1 MFEFINSFW
10 GGAVSVASGLL
21 VLYSAI
27 QLFSQR
33 PKRLIY
39 DFRSSNFSKP
49 RLPSDFEVA
58 FHLGDKTFENIYL
71 TELILKNETRAPI
84 TDDSFL
90 HSPRLPLGKENVFCR
105 ALKVES
111 IDDSRASVRFV
122 EKDSALELF
131 DLMIPIDSSAT
142 IEIITESPIDQ
153 KIISVHKSAKLERR
167 NYGTIRRSVS
177 FYFFVPFGLFLVS
190 LLLGYAIVKW
200 DFPNPYKPLYDFN
213 RQWISEEWGALI
225 IFPQVLFASLA
236 GVFFY
241 RMFLGASKAE
251 TRFTELKV

>member
-1 MFEFINSFW
+1 MFEFINTFW

-49 RLPSDFEVA
+49 KLPSDFEVA

-71 TELILKNETRAPI
+71 TELILKNETGAPL
-84 TDDSFL
+84 TDESLL
-90 HSPRLPLGKENVFCR
+90 HSPKLSLGKENVLCR
-105 ALKVES
+105 VIKVES

-122 EKDSALELF
+122 EKDLTLEIL

-142 IEIITESPIDQ
+142 IEIITERPIDQ
-153 KIISVHKSAKLERR
+153 KIITVHKLAKLERR
-167 NYGTIRRSVS
+167 NYGAVRRSIH
-177 FYFFVPFGLFLVS
+177 FYFLVPFGLFLLS
-190 LLLGYAIVKW
+190 IALGFAILKW
-200 DFPNPYKPLYDFN
+200 NFPNPYKPLYDFN
-213 RQWISEEWGALI
+213 KQWISEEWAALLI
-225 IFPQVLFASLA
+225 VAQVLFASLV
-236 GVFFY
+236 GVFAY
-241 RMFLGASKAE
+241 RWFLRASKAE
-251 TRFTELKV
+251 IRFTELKV